1 MSFASEFKE
10 FAVKGNVVDLAV
22 GVIIGAAFGKIVES
36 FVADIIMPIIG
47 RFTGGIDFTNMFVAL
62 TAIPPGIPATLE
74 AVRKAGVPVIA
85 YGNFI
90 NIIFNFV
97 ILALVVFLMVKQI
110 NRLRRNSP
118 KPPPAEDVLL
128 LREIRDNLSRRSE
141 REGRRRRLQS
151 AVSRPVSRMRKLW
164 LVFAQ
169 AVTLTLAVLFVVS
182 LVKPDWLAWRA
193 QVVEVREAAPAA
205 GQPAIAQPVSPL
217 RGPLSFADAAKKAI
231 PSVVNISATR
241 QVRRRNPLLEDPAF
255 QRFFGERFQ
264 LPPETQLSLG
274 SGVIVSR
281 DGYILTNDHVVEG
294 VTDIQVTTNDG
305 RTLVGKVVGTD
316 PETDLA
322 VVRINAP
329 GLTAVTF
336 GQSEQARVG
345 DVVLAIGDP
354 FSVGQTVTMG
364 IISAV
369 GREIGSANPFGS
381 FIQTDAAINPGNS
394 GGALVDTSG
403 NLIGINTLIFSRSGG
418 YQGIG
423 FAIPVSLA
431 KRVLEQIIETG
442 TVTRGWFGV
451 DVADITP
458 ELAESLGLKGTRGAI
473 VGAIERGSP
482 AEKSGMKLGDVIVA
496 VNGRAVA
503 NTSAALAA
511 IAEIPPGQSV
521 PVRVVRR
528 NQELGLDV
536 MVGKRRARPRTEE

>member
-1 MSFASEFKE
+1 
-10 FAVKGNVVDLAV
+10 
-22 GVIIGAAFGKIVES
+22 
-36 FVADIIMPIIG
+36 
-47 RFTGGIDFTNMFVAL
+47 
-62 TAIPPGIPATLE
+62 
-74 AVRKAGVPVIA
+74 
-85 YGNFI
+85 
-90 NIIFNFV
+90 
-97 ILALVVFLMVKQI
+97 
-110 NRLRRNSP
+110 
-118 KPPPAEDVLL
+118 
-128 LREIRDNLSRRSE
+128 
-141 REGRRRRLQS
+141 
-151 AVSRPVSRMRKLW
+151 MRKLW

-205 GQPAIAQPVSPL
+205 VVAQPAAPL

-281 DGYILTNDHVVEG
+281 EGYILTNDHVVEG
-294 VTDIQVTTNDG
+294 VSDIQVSLNDG

-496 VNGRAVA
+496 VNGRSVA

-511 IAEIPPGQSV
+511 IAEIAPGQSV

-528 NQELGLDV
+528 NQEIPLEVL
-536 MVGKRRARPRTEE
+536 VG

>member
-1 MSFASEFKE
+1 
-10 FAVKGNVVDLAV
+10 
-22 GVIIGAAFGKIVES
+22 
-36 FVADIIMPIIG
+36 
-47 RFTGGIDFTNMFVAL
+47 
-62 TAIPPGIPATLE
+62 
-74 AVRKAGVPVIA
+74 
-85 YGNFI
+85 
-90 NIIFNFV
+90 
-97 ILALVVFLMVKQI
+97 
-110 NRLRRNSP
+110 
-118 KPPPAEDVLL
+118 
-128 LREIRDNLSRRSE
+128 
-141 REGRRRRLQS
+141 
-151 AVSRPVSRMRKLW
+151 MRKLW

-193 QVVEVREAAPAA
+193 QVVELREAAPGPAVALAAA
-205 GQPAIAQPVSPL
+205 GRPF
-217 RGPLSFADAAKKAI
+217 SFSEAAKKAI

-241 QVRRRNPLLEDPAF
+241 QVNRRTPLLDDPAF

-281 DGYILTNDHVVEG
+281 EGYILTNDHVVEG
-294 VTDIQVTTNDG
+294 VTDIQVTLNDG

-322 VVRINAP
+322 VVRITAP
-329 GLTAVTF
+329 SLTAVTF

-369 GREIGSANPFGS
+369 GREIGTANPFGS

-394 GGALVDTSG
+394 GGALVDTAG

-482 AEKSGMKLGDVIVA
+482 AEKSGIKLGDVIVS
-496 VNGRAVA
+496 VNGKPVA
-503 NTSAALAA
+503 NTSATLAA
-511 IAEIPPGQSV
+511 IAEMPPGKSV
-521 PVRVVRR
+521 PVRVIRR
-528 NQELGLDV
+528 NQELGVDV
-536 MVGKRRARPRTEE
+536 QVGKRRPRPKTEE

>member
-1 MSFASEFKE
+1 
-10 FAVKGNVVDLAV
+10 
-22 GVIIGAAFGKIVES
+22 
-36 FVADIIMPIIG
+36 
-47 RFTGGIDFTNMFVAL
+47 
-62 TAIPPGIPATLE
+62 
-74 AVRKAGVPVIA
+74 
-85 YGNFI
+85 
-90 NIIFNFV
+90 
-97 ILALVVFLMVKQI
+97 
-110 NRLRRNSP
+110 
-118 KPPPAEDVLL
+118 
-128 LREIRDNLSRRSE
+128 
-141 REGRRRRLQS
+141 
-151 AVSRPVSRMRKLW
+151 MRKLW

-193 QVVEVREAAPAA
+193 QVVEVREAAPGA
-205 GQPAIAQPVSPL
+205 PAQPVST
-217 RGPLSFADAAKKAI
+217 RGPLSFSDAAKKAI

-241 QVRRRNPLLEDPAF
+241 QVRRRNPLIDDPAF
-255 QRFFGERFQ
+255 QRFFGERFN

-281 DGYILTNDHVVEG
+281 EGYILTNDHVVEG
-294 VTDIQVTTNDG
+294 VTEIQVTLHDG
-305 RTLVGKVVGTD
+305 RTVLGKTVGTD
-316 PETDLA
+316 PDTDLA
-322 VVRINAP
+322 VVRISAP

-336 GQSEQARVG
+336 GQSDQARVG

-369 GREIGSANPFGS
+369 GREIGNQNPFGS

-431 KRVLEQIIETG
+431 KRVMEQIIETG
-442 TVTRGWFGV
+442 SVTRGWFGV

-482 AEKSGMKLGDVIVA
+482 AEKSGIRLGDVIFSI
-496 VNGRAVA
+496 NGRNVPDV
-503 NTSAALAA
+503 TSALNA
-511 IAEIPPGQSV
+511 IAEVPPGRSV
-521 PVRVVRR
+521 PVKLVRR
-528 NQELGLDV
+528 NQELTLEV
-536 MVGKRRARPRTEE
+536 TVGKRRPRPRTEE